1 MSDLL
6 SSHAAAR
13 HYLARLVVGALTL
26 IFAVVFAT
34 GLPAQEPTD
43 APAGDSATAEPQDE
57 ARDGQEF
64 TEEIVVTARRKAE
77 NLQQIPV
84 SVTAYSQ
91 SALEQ
96 RSASRLVDLAEMT
109 PNLTIGTGS
118 FGNDTSEAAVFI
130 RGVGQ
135 GDTAIFSDPGVG
147 IYIDGIFL
155 ARAQGAILDLV
166 DLERV
171 EVLRGPQGTLFG
183 KNTSGGAIQLITR
196 RPAREFQAELSLT
209 LGNYDRLNGNVSVDG
224 ALGESLFGSLSY
236 HTANSDGWSQSLV
249 TGQEFHDDDRD
260 LLRASLEWAP
270 EQGLQ
275 AYVSADWV
283 SDQGAGGNQAM
294 VAFESTPL
302 IDFYN
307 TVRGDQG
314 FIVYDERFIPSGFY
328 DSFGG
333 QTIFGPSGVDGEI
346 FGTTLDLSYARGDW
360 VFRLLTGYRDV
371 DYLTIGDAD
380 GSPVSLA
387 EVRSSERQDQI
398 SQEFQIQGTTDKADW
413 TIGAIYFRETPEADD
428 TQYVLAGFYE
438 ALELAPGPI
447 YAPPGVPDFLCSPGP
462 PPPGLPC
469 FGGAGNPL
477 NFAFFLDD
485 GLDFDFDLETESW
498 AIFGESTWRLS
509 DRLSF
514 TLGARWTE
522 DDKSF
527 RYVQFNGF
535 GLVAHDLFAED
546 SWSDWSGRAS
556 LSFQASEDVL
566 LYGTLSRGFK
576 SGGFNG
582 RPQDRGML
590 DAFEPEVV
598 EAFEIGLKSDLLD
611 RRLRLNIAAFAS
623 DYTDIHFAA
632 SLSSPSGQPV
642 FVTQNAGEAEIRG
655 FELETEFH
663 PALGWVVAST
673 LGYLDT
679 ELVALNPSVPPGV
692 DPGNDLPRS
701 PEWSA
706 SLGIQKSTVIGDD
719 SSLIAR
725 VDYTWSD
732 DVYNDLANTP
742 AILQE
747 AYSLLSARI
756 TYGPFTDRWELSL
769 WGTNLTDEEYFASG
783 FIATAFG
790 PSLYVAAPP
799 AQYGASVTFRW

>member
-1 MSDLL
+1 MSDPSPSLR
-6 SSHAAAR
+6 S
-13 HYLARLVVGALTL
+13 TL
-26 IFAVVFAT
+26 ERWPSLVFAGFLGLAFSAT
-34 GLPAQEPTD
+34 LPAQESD
-43 APAGDSATAEPQDE
+43 SSPADEPASEAQAEE
-57 ARDGQEF
+57 RSEQEF

-84 SVTAYSQ
+84 SVTAFSQ
-91 SALEQ
+91 STLEQ
-96 RSASRLVDLAEMT
+96 RSATRLIDLAEMT
-109 PNLTIGTGS
+109 PNLTIGVGS

-196 RPAREFQAELSLT
+196 RPAREFQAELGLT
-209 LGNYDRLNGNVSVDG
+209 LGNYDRLNGNVLVDG
-224 ALGESLFGSLSY
+224 ALGDSLFGSLSY
-236 HTANSDGWSQSLV
+236 HTANSDGWSRSLV
-249 TGQEFHDDDRD
+249 TGQEFHDDGRD

-270 EQGLQ
+270 ERGLQ

-283 SDQGAGGNQAM
+283 SDQSAGGNQGI

-314 FIVYDERFIPSGFY
+314 FSVYDERFISSDFY
-328 DSFGG
+328 ETSAG
-333 QTIFGPSGVDGEI
+333 QTTFGPSEVDGEI

-360 VFRLLTGYRDV
+360 VLHSLTGYRDV
-371 DYLTIGDAD
+371 DYLTIGDSD
-380 GSPVSLA
+380 GSPVPLA
-387 EVRSSERQDQI
+387 EVRSNERQDQI

-413 TIGAIYFRETPEADD
+413 TIGAIYFRETPESDD
-428 TQYVLAGFYE
+428 TQYVLGGLYE

-469 FGGAGNPL
+469 FGGAGNL
-477 NFAFFLDD
+477 NNFGFFLGD
-485 GLDFDFDLETESW
+485 GLDFDLDLETESW
-498 AIFGESTWRLS
+498 AIFGESTWRLT

-514 TLGARWTE
+514 TLGGRWTE

-527 RYVQFNGF
+527 RYVQYNGF
-535 GLVAHDLFAED
+535 GLVDHDLFAED
-546 SWSDWSGRAS
+546 TWSDWSGRAS
-556 LSFQASEDVL
+556 LAFQASDDVL
-566 LYGTLSRGFK
+566 FYGTLSRGFK

-582 RPQDRGML
+582 RPQDRGVL
-590 DAFEPEVV
+590 DTFEPEAV
-598 EAFEIGLKSDLLD
+598 EALEIGLKSDLLD
-611 RRLRLNIAAFAS
+611 RRLRFNVAAFAS

-679 ELVALNPSVPPGV
+679 ELIALNPTVPAGV
-692 DPGNDLPRS
+692 DPGNELPRS
-701 PEWSA
+701 PEWAA
-706 SLGIQKSTVIGDD
+706 SLGLQKSTVIGDD
-719 SSLIAR
+719 ASLIAR

-769 WGTNLTDEEYFASG
+769 WGTNLTDEEYIASG

-799 AQYGASVTFRW
+799 AQYGASITLRF